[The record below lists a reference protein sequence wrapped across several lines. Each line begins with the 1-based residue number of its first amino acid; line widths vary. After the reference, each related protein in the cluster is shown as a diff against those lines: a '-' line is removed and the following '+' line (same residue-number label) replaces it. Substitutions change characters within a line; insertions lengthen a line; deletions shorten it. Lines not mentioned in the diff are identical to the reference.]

1 MVVRGT
7 SEIHPTAL
15 LVVPQTHSAF
25 PLPLPLEPDLGM
37 SEGPQWVLSCC
48 VRAWDT
54 EYGFDV
60 ACDDEKEAKEGEL
73 EGVGRVLWLW

>member
-1 MVVRGT
+1 
-7 SEIHPTAL
+7 
-15 LVVPQTHSAF
+15 
-25 PLPLPLEPDLGM
+25 M

-60 ACDDEKEAKEGEL
+60 ACDDEEEAKGEL